1 MAPHTPARRLAGR
14 EMEMNRKLILSVVLA
29 IASSS
34 FNVVAHES
42 DLNDKSLAAA
52 EATYARSAVVF
63 QQMREM
69 RK

>member
-14 EMEMNRKLILSVVLA
+14 EMEMKSQLIATVILA
-29 IASSS
+29 LFAG
-34 FNVVAHES
+34 FNATAQ
-42 DLNDKSLAAA
+42 DRDDKSIAAA
-52 EATYARSAVVF
+52 EATYAKSAVVF

>member
-1 MAPHTPARRLAGR
+1 MKSKLIATVILALLAGS
-14 EMEMNRKLILSVVLA
+14 NA
-29 IASSS
+29 TAQ
-34 FNVVAHES
+34 NA

>member
-1 MAPHTPARRLAGR
+1 MQMKG
-14 EMEMNRKLILSVVLA
+14 KLILTAILA
-29 IASSS
+29 LAAS
-34 FNVVAHES
+34 FNSFAAQDCE
-42 DLNDKSLAAA
+42 LTDKSLAAA

>member
-1 MAPHTPARRLAGR
+1 MASHTPARRLAGR
-14 EMEMNRKLILSVVLA
+14 EMEMNSKLIVSAILAMLAGFNATAQTADLS
-29 IASSS
+29 
-34 FNVVAHES
+34 
-42 DLNDKSLAAA
+42 DKSLAAA

>member
-1 MAPHTPARRLAGR
+1 
-14 EMEMNRKLILSVVLA
+14 MNRKLILTVILA

-34 FNVVAHES
+34 FNVVAHEG

-52 EATYARSAVVF
+52 EATYAKSALVF

>member
-1 MAPHTPARRLAGR
+1 
-14 EMEMNRKLILSVVLA
+14 MNRKLILTVILA

-52 EATYARSAVVF
+52 EATYARSAAVF